1 MHRRPPLVG
10 LSGGRTIGRGAVRS
24 PKEGE
29 TARDTGDGEST
40 GGVGSDS
47 GEVGRD
53 AVLEALIEAMSRE
66 KWVRR
71 GKSIAGSNARRVGR
85 LNLKSDKFG
94 LGKGEGDDLADSGAS
109 CRGTDERIGSVTGVR
124 DDSRV
129 VIAELIASVWGKMGT
144 VPVEG
149 AGKIGRGTIL
159 LGIMVRSGGDGDS
172 RTTPVRDSSMSI
184 EIGSEC
190 V

>member
-29 TARDTGDGEST
+29 TARDTGDGEAG

-47 GEVGRD
+47 GEVGWD

-66 KWVRR
+66 IWVRR
-71 GKSIAGSNARRVGR
+71 GKSIAGSKARRVGR
-85 LNLKSDKFG
+85 LSFKSDKFG
-94 LGKGEGDDLADSGAS
+94 LGKGEGDDRADSGAS
-109 CRGTDERIGSVTGVR
+109 CRGTDERIDSMIGVC

-129 VIAELIASVWGKMGT
+129 VIAELMVSVWGKLGT

-149 AGKIGRGTIL
+149 AGKMGRGTIL
-159 LGIMVRSGGDGDS
+159 LGRIVRSGGDGDS
-172 RTTPVRDSSMSI
+172 RTTPVRDSSMSN
-184 EIGSEC
+184 EIGSVC